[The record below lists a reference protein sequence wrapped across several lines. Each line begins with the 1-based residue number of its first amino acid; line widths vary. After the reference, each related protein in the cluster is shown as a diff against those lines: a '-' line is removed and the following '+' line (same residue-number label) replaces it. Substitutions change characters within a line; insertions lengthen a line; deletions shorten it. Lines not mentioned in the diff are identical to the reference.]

1 MPDQALF
8 DDIRDSELLVGS
20 SKDSKAY
27 MESAELLLSI
37 DCNGVNYHKTLN
49 NYCVDSA
56 INMSKIKT

>member
-1 MPDQALF
+1 
-8 DDIRDSELLVGS
+8 
-20 SKDSKAY
+20 

-37 DCNGVNYHKTLN
+37 DRNGVNYHKTLN